1 MENKLMPNKMLGDTI
16 YRLRTENRLSRSR
29 LAELVGVD
37 VNCVIKWE
45 MYKECPNI
53 NLVPLLDQLLGKT
66 TDGVDSNL
74 YLYYY
79 DFLGVA

>member
-1 MENKLMPNKMLGDTI
+1 MLGDTI
-16 YRLRTENRLSRSR
+16 YRLRTKNGLSRSK

-37 VNCVIKWE
+37 VNYVIKWE
-45 MYKECPNI
+45 RYEECPNI
-53 NLVPLLDQLLGKT
+53 NLVPLLDRLLEKT
-66 TDGVDSNL
+66 TNGTDSDL